1 MTSQDIIEGYLNSLK
16 RPIQVDPDE
25 RWINTYKTRA
35 GVISKF
41 FRWLACPDLKPEERI
56 KMPLPPSLKG
66 LRFFQKERGTK
77 TNVKAQDLWTLED
90 DIIFLKYCED
100 PRIVCYHAM
109 ARDTSGRPGELLAVK
124 IGDIKI
130 QKAGTKIFAE
140 VEIGR
145 YGKKRK
151 GRIVPLINSLPYV
164 KAWLAQHPMSG
175 RWNPNAYLF
184 ISNEHSAKYRNVPL
198 KLALFVVF
206 TLT

>member
-1 MTSQDIIEGYLNSLK
+1 MASLP
-16 RPIQVDPDE
+16 RL
-25 RWINTYKTRA
+25 KTRRKDQDA
-35 GVISKF
+35 AASFSQGIT
-41 FRWLACPDLKPEERI
+41 
-56 KMPLPPSLKG
+56 
-66 LRFFQKERGTK
+66 FFQKESGTK

-100 PRIVCYHAM
+100 PRIACYHAM

-124 IGDIKI
+124 IEDIKI
-130 QKAGTKIFAE
+130 KKAGTKIFAE

-175 RWNPNAYLF
+175 GWNPNAYLF